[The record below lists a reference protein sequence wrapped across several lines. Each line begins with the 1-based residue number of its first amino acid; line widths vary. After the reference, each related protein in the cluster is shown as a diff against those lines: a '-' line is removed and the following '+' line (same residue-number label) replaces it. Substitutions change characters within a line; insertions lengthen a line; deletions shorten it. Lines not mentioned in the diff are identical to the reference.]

1 MNKNVK
7 RYKME
12 LEDGI
17 SKSKMRDVNPDI
29 KTPREY
35 IMNELE

>member
-12 LEDGI
+12 LEVGI